1 MRSKKI
7 PTIERKRPAFKPKEK
22 HEKVKEKEPEVLLYC
37 GIPYILI
44 GHPGFEQ
51 VYAVD
56 EKLRIDYALTGRL
69 RKLMEEN
76 ESVNKSQ

>member
-1 MRSKKI
+1 MNKTCD
-7 PTIERKRPAFKPKEK
+7 PEQKRPVYKPKQKEEK
-22 HEKVKEKEPEVLLYC
+22 PEELKQYEIHFYE